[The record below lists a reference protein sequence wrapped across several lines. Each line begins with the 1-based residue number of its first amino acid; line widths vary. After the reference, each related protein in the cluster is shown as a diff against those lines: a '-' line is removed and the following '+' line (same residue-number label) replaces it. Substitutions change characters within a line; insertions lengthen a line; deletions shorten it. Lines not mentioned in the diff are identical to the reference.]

1 LLFLDAAVVDF
12 PARALRPEAI
22 PGFGQCKPRDFCGAH
37 DQEGQM
43 ANSKLTDTQRVVLA
57 AVAAK
62 DSGLV
67 LPLPASLGTNQGTH
81 GIILK
86 SLITR
91 GLIAERPAQSG
102 DTVWQQ
108 TDEFGR
114 ITLSITAAGLE
125 AIGIA
130 ASPET
135 EHHEGNIETGEWLP
149 PQPAL
154 SGAPSGLPPNQASH
168 PRAGSKLA
176 ILIDLLSRSEGAT
189 IPEIM
194 AVTSWQAHSIRG
206 AISGALKKKLGLTVV
221 SEPTKDR
228 GRVYRIGQPGIAKAE
243 ATPSSLAPSDQGAA
257 QDAGAGEG
265 A

>member
-1 LLFLDAAVVDF
+1 
-12 PARALRPEAI
+12 
-22 PGFGQCKPRDFCGAH
+22 
-37 DQEGQM
+37 M
-43 ANSKLTDTQRVVLA
+43 ANNKLTDTQRVVLA
-57 AVAAK
+57 AAAAR

-67 LPLPASLGTNQGTH
+67 LPLPASLSANQGTH

-91 GLIAERPAQSG
+91 GLIAERSAQSG

-135 EHHEGNIETGEWLP
+135 ENPDGTNGTGGSVTS
-149 PQPAL
+149 QPAL
-154 SGAPSGLPPNQASH
+154 SGVSSGLGTG

-228 GRVYRIGQPGIAKAE
+228 GRVYRIGNPGIAEAE
-243 ATPSSLAPSDQGAA
+243 ATPSPSAPSDQGAA
-257 QDAGAGEG
+257 QDAGAGET

>member
-1 LLFLDAAVVDF
+1 
-12 PARALRPEAI
+12 
-22 PGFGQCKPRDFCGAH
+22 
-37 DQEGQM
+37 M
-43 ANSKLTDTQRVVLA
+43 ANNKLTDTQRVVLA
-57 AVAAK
+57 AAAAR

-67 LPLPASLGTNQGTH
+67 LPLPASLSANQGTH

-91 GLIAERPAQSG
+91 GLIAERSAQSG

-114 ITLSITAAGLE
+114 ITLSITPAGLE

-130 ASPET
+130 PSPET
-135 EHHEGNIETGEWLP
+135 ENPEGNVETGEGLP

-154 SGAPSGLPPNQASH
+154 SGVSSGLGTG

-189 IPEIM
+189 IPDIM
-194 AVTSWQAHSIRG
+194 AALDWQAHSIRG
-206 AISGALKKKLGLTVV
+206 AISGALKKKYGLSTI
-221 SEPTKDR
+221 SEPTSDR
-228 GRVYRIGQPGIAKAE
+228 GRVYRIGE
-243 ATPSSLAPSDQGAA
+243 AAPSALPPVEQSGA
-257 QDAGAGEG
+257 DDTDEGEG